1 MLVSSLRDNSIW
13 RLENLQFPIPTH
25 IEQLIQGLPIAQ
37 LTKLSDTFV
46 WPQNNNVCSVRPASK
61 FLYQQANVPFAR
73 TYWNWIWKLQC
84 PKNIQFFVWKS
95 IRNRLPT
102 RLHMSFSRPEIDNY
116 CPRRNNPE
124 TTIHILRDCPW
135 VKRIWYHS
143 PGILPLSFFHLSLQ
157 NWLHTNATSNSIIF
171 HYQLPWKIYFTFLC
185 WNLWLARNECI
196 FKKQSYPQDQI
207 IQKVVQCAIE
217 FFFSVCPAK
226 NIKIKI
232 PRIIKWNALPEPFI
246 KLNTDGNSLGNLSLV
261 GIGGLLCNSSGDW
274 ISGFFTTYGYYLQ

>member
-1 MLVSSLRDNSIW
+1 MTGV
-13 RLENLQFPIPTH
+13 QTCA
-25 IEQLIQGLPIAQ
+25 LPI
-37 LTKLSDTFV
+37 
-46 WPQNNNVCSVRPASK
+46 
-61 FLYQQANVPFAR
+61 
-73 TYWNWIWKLQC
+73 YWNWIWKLQC

-102 RLHMSFSRPEIDNY
+102 RLHLSFSRPEIDNY

-274 ISGFFTTYGYYLQ
+274 ILGFFTTYGYYLQ